1 MMAVTMFLKSICQW
15 IRPFSRD
22 QGNIGNRKYDNR
34 WLPFHFVVV
43 TLRQGL
49 ILHIAVGW
57 SRTCYVEQAG
67 LKLIEN

>member
-1 MMAVTMFLKSICQW
+1 MFLKSICQW
-15 IRPFSRD
+15 IGTFSRD

-49 ILHIAVGW
+49 TL
-57 SRTCYVEQAG
+57 QPLAG
-67 LKLIEN
+67 LELAM